1 MALSFF
7 LTLPGKYAKT
17 QKCFIEYKLTDE
29 AQRME
34 RYWLEGDTGGKTGT
48 TVIA

>member
-17 QKCFIEYKLTDE
+17 QKCFMEYKLTDE

-34 RYWLEGDTGGKTGT
+34 RCWVDGGIEGKIGT